1 VLRDIDVI
9 CIAAVIA
16 WQVEIDIDI
25 RDISDGCTAD
35 HIDVVRSDLID

>member
-1 VLRDIDVI
+1 MLRDIDVI
-9 CIAAVIA
+9 CIAVIA